1 MLEFH
6 AQRSPSPCVAAALYV
21 AETRAREK
29 TCKINALRMQMRFSR
44 SAPEASLLGAVA
56 GRLAIGMSPL
66 RSFRFAR
73 LAGKCDRR
81 RWPATEA
88 RTLPINSPEAD
99 GRAGAS
105 DRRYRLSPRRA
116 SSPTY
121 SPRQTARSDRSDY
134 RLQGA
139 DDSVIAPSHAPR
151 FSRATSKSNVWACS
165 ALQAVR
171 GPRRRLLCP
180 NPNEAPDPQ

>member
-1 MLEFH
+1 
-6 AQRSPSPCVAAALYV
+6 
-21 AETRAREK
+21 
-29 TCKINALRMQMRFSR
+29 
-44 SAPEASLLGAVA
+44 
-56 GRLAIGMSPL
+56 
-66 RSFRFAR
+66 
-73 LAGKCDRR
+73 
-81 RWPATEA
+81 
-88 RTLPINSPEAD
+88 LPINSPEAD

-171 GPRRRLLCP
+171 GPRRGFSALILMKHRTRSETSVPVLPHADPRNDPLTPGTTVVGGGETIAAMRSFELQDRVSHLSTGGGATLELLEGHELP
-180 NPNEAPDPQ
+180 GAKALVPDARPAVELHRSSRRRACA